1 MAQLAQDRSLIQLR
15 NARTRSSYPADWYIE
30 DDETVPQSV
39 EHQAHEVR
47 LQSLLRAWVTRTD
60 RNWLVGCELAFRW
73 DPKEPRVGVDPDVY
87 LVEMPP
93 CAPNGNIYRVRTWE
107 PGNSAPILAIEI
119 VSPTRPGKDYTNSP
133 EKHDCLGTFE
143 LWTFDPDL
151 LGHSPDQP
159 AVYLQIFQ
167 RETNAR
173 LTRTYAG
180 AGPVFSDALDAWVMV
195 IDGELVISNDP
206 EGKNRWLTLE
216 ETALLRAANADKRAD
231 DEAKRAAKEAK
242 RAAKEAKRADD
253 AEKRARA
260 EQTEKEKA
268 LARIAE
274 LEALLAKRG

>member
-15 NARTRSSYPADWYIE
+15 NARARSSYPADWYIE

-47 LQSLLRAWVTRTD
+47 LQSLLKAWVAQTD
-60 RNWLVGCELAFRW
+60 RNLLVGCELAFRW
-73 DPKEPRVGVDPDVY
+73 DHTEPRVGVDPDVY

-107 PGNSAPILAIEI
+107 PGNTPPILAIEI
-119 VSPTRPGKDYTNSP
+119 VSPSRPGKDYTNSP

-151 LGHSPDQP
+151 LGHCADQP

-173 LTRTYAG
+173 LVRTYAG
-180 AGPVFSDALDAWVMV
+180 AGPVFSDALDAWVSV
-195 IDGELVISNDP
+195 IDGDLVISNDA
-206 EGKNRWLTLE
+206 EAKNRWLTLE
-216 ETALLRAANADKRAD
+216 ETALRRAD
-231 DEAKRAAKEAK
+231 EEAKRADS
-242 RAAKEAKRADD
+242 EAKRADD
-253 AEKRARA
+253 AEERANWERA
-260 EQTEKEKA
+260 EKEKA
-268 LARIAE
+268 MARIAE